1 MKLMPSKKPSSPRS
15 KRKRSR
21 RAKQPLI
28 SQDDIT
34 ERVIYLLREA
44 DRVIGDDIEMAQK
57 YALQARKIQMR
68 TRIRFP
74 SQWTKRF
81 CKQCKSF
88 LYPGINS
95 RVRLSSSNKVVA
107 IKCFHCNGY
116 TRIPYYQNMEEKN
129 ENEH

>member
-1 MKLMPSKKPSSPRS
+1 MK
-15 KRKRSR
+15 
-21 RAKQPLI
+21 
-28 SQDDIT
+28 
-34 ERVIYLLREA
+34 EA
-44 DRVIGDDIEMAQK
+44 DRVIGEDLELAQK

-68 TRIRFP
+68 TRIKFP
-74 SQWTKRF
+74 PQWTKRF

-95 RVRLSSSNKVVA
+95 QVRLSSSNKVVA

>member
-1 MKLMPSKKPSSPRS
+1 MPSKKPSIPRS
-15 KRKRSR
+15 NRKRSR
-21 RAKQPLI
+21 GAKKPPV
-28 SQDDIT
+28 SQNDIK
-34 ERVIYLLREA
+34 ERVIYLLEEA
-44 DRVIGDDIEMAQK
+44 DRIIGQDLEMAQK

-68 TRIRFP
+68 TRIKFP
-74 SQWTKRF
+74 AHWTKRF

-95 RVRLSSSNKVVA
+95 RVRLSSSNKVIA

-129 ENEH
+129 ENNH